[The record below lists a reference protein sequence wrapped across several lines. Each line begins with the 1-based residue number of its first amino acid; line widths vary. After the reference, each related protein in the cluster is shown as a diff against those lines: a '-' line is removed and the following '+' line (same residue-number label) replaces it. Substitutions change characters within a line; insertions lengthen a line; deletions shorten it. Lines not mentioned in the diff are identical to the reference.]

1 MLILPPTTT
10 TTFSLGNERPV
21 AASEKE
27 KEKGN
32 EEASLAQDQTRS
44 SLRICVSFIKQV
56 NPAWHLLSE
65 SLNKTTNQKK
75 KKKVEK
81 RNQSSLSH

>member
-1 MLILPPTTT
+1 MNFIVAFKVSADFADSPPA
-10 TTFSLGNERPV
+10 TTFLRGNERPI

-32 EEASLAQDQTRS
+32 EEAFLAQDQTRS

-65 SLNKTTNQKK
+65 SPNKTTKK
-75 KKKVEK
+75 KKKRE
-81 RNQSSLSH
+81 